1 MDKRNHQI
9 HWYTRRSG
17 VIRGPFSAGEI
28 TRHVILGRI
37 RTDDELSRDGHTWM
51 AANHSTDQLPDELR
65 KLSRQGDYQQLG
77 IARAQMDERKGKRR
91 DRQCS
96 NPSGGH
102 PERRALDDRR
112 GKGNERQLSQY
123 LLGRSHS
130 SIIQSTS
137 MKNARPLLAAMLLV
151 TVVLVWLVP

>member
-1 MDKRNHQI
+1 MDKHNHQI
-9 HWYTRRSG
+9 HWYTRRGG

-51 AANHSTDQLPDELR
+51 AAHHCTDQLPDELH
-65 KLSRQGDYQQLG
+65 KLSRQGDHQQLG

-91 DRQCS
+91 DRQYS
-96 NPSGGH
+96 NPSGVH

-123 LLGRSHS
+123 LFGRSHS
-130 SIIQSTS
+130 SITHATP
-137 MKNARPLLAAMLLV
+137 MKNARPLLVAMLLV
-151 TVVLVWLVP
+151 AVVLVWLVP